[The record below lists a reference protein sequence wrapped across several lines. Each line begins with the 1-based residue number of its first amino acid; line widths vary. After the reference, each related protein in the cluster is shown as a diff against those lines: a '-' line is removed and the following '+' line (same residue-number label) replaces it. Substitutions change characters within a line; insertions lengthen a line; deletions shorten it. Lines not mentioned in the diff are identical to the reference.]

1 MKIKTSTGKDGSREY
16 VSQKSI
22 NHCREI
28 ERVMGDYI
36 SRNQEAIE
44 KAVLDLMVY
53 GTSQFELSKDQSF
66 KDDVNDRKE

>member
-1 MKIKTSTGKDGSREY
+1 MKIKTSTRKDGSREY

-53 GTSQFELSKDQSF
+53 GTSEIELSEDQLF
-66 KDDVNDRKE
+66 KDE